1 MSFQEKSRWIALTA
15 NLIAWGWYFLT
26 LSRLPAGL
34 PDERGLLGLMVPIFV
49 AVAIINIVGH
59 IIVAVLKPSEA
70 RSGLDER
77 EKAIASRAAAIG
89 YTVLCVGIAVA
100 LGATLWFWTVFYAV
114 NAVMFAFILAECV
127 RYGIE
132 IAAFRRGFAG

>member
-70 RSGLDER
+70 KTELDER
-77 EKAIASRAAAIG
+77 EKAIARRAAAIG
-89 YTVLCVGIAVA
+89 YTVLCIGIAVA